1 MKLERPIKE
10 SARREGFYL
19 GRTCSTEWRRS
30 YQLSNCT
37 PKRFFMS
44 TESRPQQASQPSKG
58 RSAILIVGV
67 ILIAAFSIA
76 FAGYTTMNPHTMTVT
91 QQQLVTNTQSIY
103 NTQTVTAV
111 STLTPATS
119 TSAATTVIP
128 STTSSMTAAAA
139 STIMVTQGGYG
150 FSNCGP
156 SGCYPSSLGAYG
168 TMCQSLNQNGTL
180 QQCSGYLYQPSN
192 GGCMKLAIP
201 YINPDVLET
210 TAYVYYTLQN
220 LPSSTP
226 PTGSWVTVTGQVY
239 SSYTIASSGNSCGGS
254 YIQVQSIS

>member
-1 MKLERPIKE
+1 M
-10 SARREGFYL
+10 
-19 GRTCSTEWRRS
+19 
-30 YQLSNCT
+30 SNQT
-37 PKRFFMS
+37 Q
-44 TESRPQQASQPSKG
+44 PQQSSQSSKG
-58 RSAILIVGV
+58 GKSAAVIIGV
-67 ILIAAFSIA
+67 ILIALIGIA
-76 FAGYTTMNPHTMTVT
+76 FAGYTTLTPHTMTVT
-91 QQQLVTNTQSIY
+91 QQQFVTNTQSVY
-103 NTQTVTAV
+103 NTQTITAM
-111 STLTPATS
+111 STLTPVATS
-119 TSAATTVIP
+119 SVASMTSTENVA
-128 STTSSMTAAAA
+128 TTSSATVTGA
-139 STIMVTQGGYG
+139 STIMVTQAGYGYG
-150 FSNCGP
+150 FANCGP

-220 LPSSTP
+220 LPSSIP

>member
-1 MKLERPIKE
+1 M
-10 SARREGFYL
+10 
-19 GRTCSTEWRRS
+19 
-30 YQLSNCT
+30 SNQNQ
-37 PKRFFMS
+37 F
-44 TESRPQQASQPSKG
+44 QQSNQSSKSS
-58 RSAILIVGV
+58 RSAILIIGV
-67 ILIAAFSIA
+67 ILIAVIGIA

-91 QQQLVTNTQSIY
+91 QQQYITNTQSVY

-111 STLTPATS
+111 STLTPIAT
-119 TSAATTVIP
+119 TSAVNTVSVTTTA
-128 STTSSMTAAAA
+128 SATAAAE

-150 FSNCGP
+150 YANCGP

-192 GGCMKLAIP
+192 GGCVKLAIP

-220 LPSSTP
+220 LPSSIP
-226 PTGSWVTVTGQVY
+226 PTASWVTVTGQVY
-239 SSYTIASSGNSCGGS
+239 SSYTIASSGNSCSGS